1 MPQFIYRIKP
11 TRADMLMT
19 GPTDTEAAIVG
30 QHFEYLKKLTDKGV
44 VLMAGRTLSEDEN
57 TFGIVIFEAESD
69 MVAKNTMLND
79 PAVAQGVMSAEL
91 WPFRVVLWSRK

>member
-11 TRADMLMT
+11 TRADMLKT
-19 GPTDTEAAIVG
+19 GPTDTEAAVVG
-30 QHFEYLKKLTDKGV
+30 QHFEYLKKLTDKGI

-69 MVAKNTMLND
+69 MAANSIMLND
-79 PAVAQGVMSAEL
+79 PAVTQGVMRAEL
-91 WPFRVVLWSRK
+91 WPFRVVLWSGK